1 MTDSNVLALQAPAPL
16 QNLKWELE
24 VPDKSIITPETE
36 AALVSLFKPLFEQGA
51 DLYRQAQ
58 LVKVENRTQLGHMD
72 SAKELGKRC
81 QKLRSA
87 VTQAHKQAKEESL
100 KKGKCIDT
108 IKNAFLAVMGPV
120 EDYLEKQANFIK
132 LEDAALKEQVRQ
144 ERMADLAKYQDI
156 IPLPTMDLTAMS
168 AEDFETL
175 RAGTQARYEQERKR
189 RADEAAA
196 KEQERLAGQ
205 RERERLEAENVRLRA
220 RQELHT
226 ARTRLLVTLDA
237 LDLAEGKD
245 LAGMDIVAFNKLA
258 DEGKARKEAK
268 DKAAAAEKAE
278 RDKAAAA
285 EKAKQ
290 DALQKELADAQAKER
305 ERQQQEELAK
315 RQEQEAAAKLAAA
328 PDREKLAAFL
338 DGFKIYTR
346 SLKPLESAKGK
357 LIFEK
362 LVAHFTKT
370 EQWIEKEIT
379 NL

>member
-1 MTDSNVLALQAPAPL
+1 
-16 QNLKWELE
+16 
-24 VPDKSIITPETE
+24 
-36 AALVSLFKPLFEQGA
+36 
-51 DLYRQAQ
+51 
-58 LVKVENRTQLGHMD
+58 MD

-132 LEDAALKEQVRQ
+132 LEDAALKEQLRQ
-144 ERMADLAKYQDI
+144 QRMAELAKYQDI

-168 AEDFETL
+168 ADDFETL
-175 RAGTQARYEQERKR
+175 RAGTQARYEQEIR
-189 RADEAAA
+189 RRQEQA
-196 KEQERLAGQ
+196 KAEEEKRLAGQ
-205 RERERLEAENVRLRA
+205 RERERLEQENVRLRA

-226 ARTRLLVTLDA
+226 ARTRLLGTLDA

-268 DKAAAAEKAE
+268 DKAAAAEKAAA
-278 RDKAAAA
+278 DKAAAA
-285 EKAKQ
+285 ERVKQ
-290 DALQKELADAQAKER
+290 EALQKELEDQRAKER

-315 RQEQEAAAKLAAA
+315 RQEQEAAARLAAA

-357 LIFEK
+357 TTFEK
-362 LVAHFTKT
+362 LSAHFIKT
-370 EQWIEKEIT
+370 EQWIEKEIC